1 MDRIEI
7 FDKFCIEVIHH
18 QQILQMSKSK
28 EQTNESEHTTTSTRI
43 VQLSPTLVT
52 KENGTIIITLQT
64 STATDDAQD
73 IPSIQD
79 IDILAL
85 NPHRTS
91 KTFVSNELN
100 SIGSNESAIGSNEI
114 EIQPHHGSDGKNES
128 VDRTLIHF
136 KSELENLVS
145 EQINDESDDED
156 LCNEDENETHDGPSD
171 MIDDLTINHE
181 KFKDFPKKLIENTK
195 LLYKG
200 RELIEIISKFY
211 RLVCDLCG

>member
-1 MDRIEI
+1 
-7 FDKFCIEVIHH
+7 
-18 QQILQMSKSK
+18 MSKSK
-28 EQTNESEHTTTSTRI
+28 EQNNESEHTTTPTRI
-43 VQLSPTLVT
+43 IQLSPTLVT

-64 STATDDAQD
+64 STTTDDTQD

-85 NPHRTS
+85 NPRRTTKS
-91 KTFVSNELN
+91 FVSHEPK
-100 SIGSNESAIGSNEI
+100 SIGSNESAIGTNEF
-114 EIQPHHGSDGKNES
+114 EIQPHHESDGKNES
-128 VDRTLIHF
+128 VDSTLIHY

-156 LCNEDENETHDGPSD
+156 LCNADENETHDGPSD

-200 RELIEIISKFY
+200 REIIEIISKFY